1 MYTRLVTKEDVPSW
15 LALAHEGDNAIRE
28 LIPDISTFY
37 EGFDKYIISKI
48 KKNEALMVVDS
59 PSEKC
64 AGIVAFSRKNNRIT
78 FLGATREADITA
90 VGHKLLEMVLIKL
103 DTSREIKANV
113 IKSDDEIIKREREL
127 YLEHG
132 FIRDET
138 EVVEAGVP
146 AFSMKRAPEKPN
158 I

>member
-1 MYTRLVTKEDVPSW
+1 MYTRLVTKENIPSW

-48 KKNEALMVVDS
+48 KNNEALMVVDS

-78 FLGATREADITA
+78 FLGVCKEADFTP
-90 VGHKLLEMVLIKL
+90 VGRKLMDTVLTKL
-103 DTSREIKANV
+103 DTSREIKVNV
-113 IKSDDEIIKREREL
+113 IKSDHELLRRERDL
-127 YLEHG
+127 YRE
-132 FIRDET
+132 
-138 EVVEAGVP
+138 
-146 AFSMKRAPEKPN
+146 
-158 I
+158 